1 MEINSFKNYW
11 AGPWGTAG
19 PRPFSACAARAK
31 GGARRPGR
39 ASAHGRFAWPARL
52 AGEGRGLAGA
62 RGRGGAAYP
71 RAGASRP
78 RQTTGRRAQGS
89 RGQSGAD
96 AREKEDRVGAVH
108 RRGHELRRAWPR
120 PSGEENG
127 HHGLSPRLR
136 QPHTGATERA
146 RRGGA
151 AGGRNRGKRRGR
163 RSKSPAERLRR
174 SVAELT
180 ARGRSCCGWLSA
192 ECCARTA

>member
-1 MEINSFKNYW
+1 MKTNHLNN
-11 AGPWGTAG
+11 AGP
-19 PRPFSACAARAK
+19 ARWK
-31 GGARRPGR
+31 QL
-39 ASAHGRFAWPARL
+39 AHGRFRPARPERKEER
-52 AGEGRGLAGA
+52 GGLAGLQPTANLAQQRPSEGDTPTPAA
-62 RGRGGAAYP
+62 RHHGGAAYP

-78 RQTTGRRAQGS
+78 RQTMGRRAQGS

-108 RRGHELRRAWPR
+108 RCGHELRRAWPR

-151 AGGRNRGKRRGR
+151 AGGRNRGMRRGR
-163 RSKSPAERLRR
+163 RSKSPAERLRH

-192 ECCARTA
+192 ECCARIA

>member
-1 MEINSFKNYW
+1 MEIKSFKQCW
-11 AGPWGTAG
+11 AGSLETAG
-19 PRPFSACAARAK
+19 PRPFSACVAQAK

-96 AREKEDRVGAVH
+96 AREKEDRGGVVH

-127 HHGLSPRLR
+127 HRGLSPRLR

-146 RRGGA
+146 RRGRA
-151 AGGRNRGKRRGR
+151 AGGR

-192 ECCARTA
+192 KCCARTA